1 MNFNFDPSTMK
12 SISPSNTIQS
22 SLRRM
27 DDIGSLPVRH
37 YRPAVLPEDFMKR
50 SIDNTEFL
58 RKTMGD
64 PNFMIKV
71 AGDKNP
77 FNIKAL

>member
-1 MNFNFDPSTMK
+1 
-12 SISPSNTIQS
+12 
-22 SLRRM
+22 M
-27 DDIGSLPVRH
+27 DDIGTPVRH

-64 PNFMIKV
+64 PNFMMKV

>member
-1 MNFNFDPSTMK
+1 MRIPLQSTLK
-12 SISPSNTIQS
+12 Q
-22 SLRRM
+22 M
-27 DDIGSLPVRH
+27 DDIGSLPVRQ

-64 PNFMIKV
+64 GNFMIKQ
-71 AGDKNP
+71 GGNDNP

>member
-12 SISPSNTIQS
+12 SISPNN
-22 SLRRM
+22 R
-27 DDIGSLPVRH
+27 LPEFDLQAVRH

-64 PNFMIKV
+64 PNFMMKV

>member
-12 SISPSNTIQS
+12 SIIPNN
-22 SLRRM
+22 R
-27 DDIGSLPVRH
+27 LPEFDPRAVRH
-37 YRPAVLPEDFMKR
+37 YRPAVLPDDFMKR

-58 RKTMGD
+58 RKNMGD
-64 PNFMIKV
+64 GNFIIKQ
-71 AGDKNP
+71 GGNDNP